1 MKEKIVLGLS
11 GGVDSA
17 VAARLLQE
25 RYDVTGLYL
34 DIGLGGTG
42 RADARAVAEGLGLP
56 FEAVDIRAALEAEVC
71 APFAADYRAG
81 RTPLPCARCNPAVK
95 FPALFALAGRI
106 GARYVSTGHYARV
119 ENGVL
124 KKGMPANDQSYMLA
138 RLPQNILQKVIFPLG
153 DYEKTAVR
161 AMAGQAEL
169 PVADKPDSMEIC
181 FIPDGD
187 YAAWLERRGFSTPE
201 GNFVDKEGKVLGRHR
216 GIHCYTLGQGRG
228 LGVSGPHRYYVTA
241 LRPDANEVV
250 LSDGSDLG
258 RDEVRGTEP
267 NWLAVD
273 GLTGPMEVTV
283 RLRHSRTQTA
293 ATLEPEEDGVLLRM
307 HTPARAPTPGPLAC
321 ALLLTGCGARGGDK
335 GEELGDNTIRPL
347 ELTEEEA
354 ALLKLVGGSDAEY
367 GLFEC
372 AAGEG
377 VSDCTVEVLSWE
389 NGAWQTV
396 AEGGVSISAAGTR
409 RLGVVLSGDK
419 ITVNVQDGGTQYS
432 YAPRLDGMDRGLET
446 GRASVWLEEDQ
457 AMTIGERT
465 PLYLEIYDDGEGVGI
480 PPLPGGFSDLAN
492 LNQYDRAYA
501 VAVTLKG

>member
-42 RADARAVAEGLGLP
+42 AADAAAVAERLGIP
-56 FEAVDIRAALEAEVC
+56 FETADIRAELEREVC

-119 ENGVL
+119 ENGGL

-138 RLPQNILQKVIFPLG
+138 RLTREQLQRVIFPLG
-153 DYEKTAVR
+153 DYEKAQVR
-161 AMAGQAEL
+161 ALARDFGI

-283 RLRHSRTQTA
+283 RLRHSRTETPA
-293 ATLEPEEDGVLLRM
+293 VLFPGAGERVEVQL
-307 HTPARAPTPGPLAC
+307 TEPARAPTPGQLAVFYD
-321 ALLLTGCGARGGDK
+321 GD
-335 GEELGDNTIRPL
+335 
-347 ELTEEEA
+347 
-354 ALLKLVGGSDAEY
+354 
-367 GLFEC
+367 
-372 AAGEG
+372 
-377 VSDCTVEVLSWE
+377 
-389 NGAWQTV
+389 
-396 AEGGVSISAAGTR
+396 
-409 RLGVVLSGDK
+409 VVLGSAWIERSGAAW
-419 ITVNVQDGGTQYS
+419 N
-432 YAPRLDGMDRGLET
+432 
-446 GRASVWLEEDQ
+446 
-457 AMTIGERT
+457 
-465 PLYLEIYDDGEGVGI
+465 
-480 PPLPGGFSDLAN
+480 
-492 LNQYDRAYA
+492 
-501 VAVTLKG
+501 